1 VSTGRAISGGEDF
14 ILSNLSPGATQK
26 RLALVIVIGLL
37 VVLVLITGPLAGVKL
52 RRLDAFVAVYASAMF
67 VTDSITSILLFAQ
80 FSILRTRAILV
91 VASGYLFTALIVVPY
106 LLSFPGVFAPLGAI
120 GGLQTAAWL
129 YVSWHCGFPLCVL
142 GYALVKDADAQRRH
156 WEGPIGPV
164 IVRAIALTVAIAALV
179 AWACIAQERHLPGI
193 MLDPFRFG
201 PAWPYYVGLP
211 IASASVAALA
221 ALWFRRRSI
230 LDLWLMVVMCLYLVE
245 VPLSYYPV
253 PTRFSVGWYTVRV
266 IGFVSSIV
274 VLTLLLYEI
283 TTLYVRLLHAME
295 ARRREREARF
305 MTGDAVAAAIAH
317 EIRQPL
323 TAIIATAD
331 AGLRFLDRATPDL
344 ATAMQAFG
352 RIATDGHRA
361 GDVVG
366 SIRAVFKN
374 DVKNRTYLD
383 MIELVQETVDLA
395 GADAQKHRV
404 VIEAAGRKALP
415 EVRGDRIQL
424 QQVVLNLITNAI
436 DAMAATPDPRI
447 LRLRCER
454 YGTDAI
460 LVSVADTGSGVDGS
474 DLERIFAPLFTTK
487 SDGMGMGLSI
497 CRSIIEAHEGRLW
510 AKRNEERGMTFAF
523 TLPAAAI

>member
-1 VSTGRAISGGEDF
+1 LVSTGRAISGGEDF

-201 PAWPYYVGLP
+201 RRGRTT
-211 IASASVAALA
+211 SVCPSPPRPS
-221 ALWFRRRSI
+221 RRWRH
-230 LDLWLMVVMCLYLVE
+230 C
-245 VPLSYYPV
+245 
-253 PTRFSVGWYTVRV
+253 
-266 IGFVSSIV
+266 GF
-274 VLTLLLYEI
+274 
-283 TTLYVRLLHAME
+283 
-295 ARRREREARF
+295 
-305 MTGDAVAAAIAH
+305 
-317 EIRQPL
+317 
-323 TAIIATAD
+323 AD
-331 AGLRFLDRATPDL
+331 A
-344 ATAMQAFG
+344 
-352 RIATDGHRA
+352 
-361 GDVVG
+361 
-366 SIRAVFKN
+366 
-374 DVKNRTYLD
+374 
-383 MIELVQETVDLA
+383 
-395 GADAQKHRV
+395 
-404 VIEAAGRKALP
+404 
-415 EVRGDRIQL
+415 
-424 QQVVLNLITNAI
+424 
-436 DAMAATPDPRI
+436 
-447 LRLRCER
+447 
-454 YGTDAI
+454 
-460 LVSVADTGSGVDGS
+460 
-474 DLERIFAPLFTTK
+474 
-487 SDGMGMGLSI
+487 
-497 CRSIIEAHEGRLW
+497 RSSTCG
-510 AKRNEERGMTFAF
+510 
-523 TLPAAAI
+523 